1 VPARATELD
10 DVTIHDYLVV
20 VKQVGIAELKA
31 RLSEYVR
38 EVRHG
43 QGLLVMDRRT
53 PVARLEPYEPKH
65 ESWGV
70 RRPLRRWPSLQKV
83 PLPSPLR
90 LGIDAVAQLLDDRR
104 RDR

>member
-1 VPARATELD
+1 M
-10 DVTIHDYLVV
+10 TIHDYLVV
-20 VKQVGIAELKA
+20 MKRVGIAELKA

-38 EVRHG
+38 DVRRGHG
-43 QGLLVMDRRT
+43 LVVMDRKT
-53 PVARLEPYEPKH
+53 PVARLEPYESAG

-90 LGIDAVAQLLDDRR
+90 LEVDAVELLLDERR
-104 RDR
+104 RDRAALA